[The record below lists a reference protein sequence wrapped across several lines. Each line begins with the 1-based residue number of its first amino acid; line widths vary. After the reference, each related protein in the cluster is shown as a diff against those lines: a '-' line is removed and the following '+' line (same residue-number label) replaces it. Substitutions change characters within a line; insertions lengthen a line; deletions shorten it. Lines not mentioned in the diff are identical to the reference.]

1 MQKQILNINGFEITI
16 VELLFAL
23 FIIIL
28 ASIFY
33 YKLKDIFK
41 KLNTTHLSIQKESDF
56 KKRLLIVLFMLCV
69 LIIHRILNFDIRL
82 FYIGSFDVSFSQVIE
97 FFTLISFAVL
107 FDWIIRH
114 IIIENRY
121 NSREVP
127 LRRHYDEDKK
137 DSKKGT
143 YLVRYIIILYLARI
157 VIHRFDIDIIFFQ
170 KTIKGELFTVQLSDL
185 LVAVLTLL
193 VARFLVWFIIQ
204 VSLYRMYRNNKMDSG
219 TQFAINQIV
228 KYVIYVI
235 AFIVALDR
243 LVSDMSLIYGGA
255 AALLVGIGLGLQQ
268 IFNDFF
274 SGIILLFERTV
285 MVGDIVEID
294 GHISRVTKIGL
305 RASRVETRDNT
316 SQVVPNS
323 KLVNSTVLNMTH
335 NDNNVRFEIKIVLP
349 YNTDTERVNEILLE
363 CAYKNSDVLKNP
375 EPYVWLL
382 DFDERGLQ
390 MALYFY
396 SSEIMTAENIK
407 SQLRFSINQAL
418 IQHGIKVPFPQ
429 RDIHLFNKDVQ

>member
-1 MQKQILNINGFEITI
+1 MQKQIFNINGFDITLI
-16 VELLFAL
+16 ELLFSAL
-23 FIIIL
+23 IIIL
-28 ASIFY
+28 AIFLF
-33 YKLKDIFK
+33 YKLKDTFK
-41 KLNTTHLSIQKESDF
+41 KLNTNPLSIRKEIDF
-56 KKRLLIVLFMLCV
+56 KKRLLGVLFMLCV
-69 LIIHRILNFDIRL
+69 FVIHRILYFDMRL
-82 FYIGSFDVSFSQVIE
+82 FYIGSFEVSFGQLIE
-97 FFTLISFAVL
+97 FITLISFAVL

-127 LRRHYDEDKK
+127 IRRHYDDEKK

-143 YLVRYIIILYLARI
+143 HLVRYIILLYLARI
-157 VIHRFDIDIIFFQ
+157 IIHRFDLDIIFFQ
-170 KTIKGELFTVQLSDL
+170 KTIKGELFTVQLSDIF
-185 LVAVLTLL
+185 VAILTVL
-193 VARFLVWFIIQ
+193 VARLLVWFIIQ

-255 AALLVGIGLGLQQ
+255 AALLVGVGLGLQQ

-274 SGIILLFERTV
+274 AGIILLFERTV

-294 GHISRVTKIGL
+294 GHVSRVTKIGL

-335 NDNNVRFEIKIVLP
+335 NDNVVRFEIKIVLP
-349 YNTDTERVNEILLE
+349 FGTDTEKVKEILLL
-363 CAYKNSDVLKNP
+363 CAHENENVLKNP
-375 EPYVWLL
+375 SSYVWLL
-382 DFDERGLQ
+382 DFDERGLKL
-390 MALYFY
+390 ALYFY
-396 SSEIMTAENIK
+396 SSEIMAAENIK
-407 SQLRFSINQAL
+407 SQLRFAINQSL
-418 IQHGIKVPFPQ
+418 IKEGIKVPFPQ
-429 RDIHLFNKDVQ
+429 RDIHIFNKDS